1 MKRNIIK
8 KIANK
13 RERKIR
19 NKNIKRIRKT
29 INSYIYSASLNG
41 CYSVKILDNE
51 LGNCYKMD
59 KEKCKLALE
68 IAKEQRGYYE
78 NKGFT
83 FETKGGFVYEY
94 IYISWGESYDR

>member
-29 INSYIYSASLNG
+29 INSYIYFASLNG
-41 CYSVKILDNE
+41 CYSVKISDNE
-51 LGNCYKMD
+51 LGNCHKMD
-59 KEKCKLALE
+59 KEKRKLALE
-68 IAKEQRGYYE
+68 IAEEQRGYYE
-78 NKGFT
+78 SKGFT
-83 FETKGGFVYEY
+83 FEIKSRFEYEFL
-94 IYISWGESYDR
+94 YISWGELNDR